1 MGKLTKK
8 YNRQMEDA
16 KMNNEE
22 FPEEVDTDEE
32 EYKKDF
38 AEEKFTL
45 ANSLNFNLVQNNAR
59 VLVVNPGAS
68 TAIVRIPLEND
79 LKEAGEVK
87 ATKKEKENA
96 VITAKYSEKHNLLVL
111 FVESDMESQYCG

>member
-1 MGKLTKK
+1 
-8 YNRQMEDA
+8 
-16 KMNNEE
+16 MNNEE
-22 FPEEVDTDEE
+22 YPEEVDTDEE

-38 AEEKFTL
+38 SEEKFTL
-45 ANSLNFNLVQNNAR
+45 ANSLNFDLVHNNAR

-68 TAIVRIPLEND
+68 TALVRILLEDD

-87 ATKKEKENA
+87 ATKSEKEKTA
-96 VITAKYSEKHNLLVL
+96 ITAKYSAKHNLLVL